1 MKTYFLAIAA
11 LAMSFAACTNEE
23 EEQIFRNGEKGTL
36 ESPVAIDFSAGIT
49 TRVIG
54 NEWETGD
61 FIGIS
66 ATDGADANYTN
77 VKYEVAEGGPSAT
90 FNTANGINSICYK
103 SENAMSFKAYYP
115 YAKDNE
121 MSEGKIERN
130 TAQTQ
135 DKVDFLWATI
145 ENKPY
150 SAEPKVNFTF
160 QHKMAQINV
169 KITSGVGDTTNGK
182 SVVIS
187 GLKHDGGFDTQTGI
201 AAPNTNINAEDWTI
215 GKMNSQDF
223 SYTGLIYPQN
233 ALSIT
238 LKVGDGND
246 GLKTTLNL
254 GNIGKFDAGYKYTIT
269 ATVEDGKIN
278 AHITING
285 NIIED
290 WKDGSI
296 APIAFIGDAETAEML
311 EGEGKAAYD
320 WLVSNS
326 QYKVTYF
333 SINGNDATINLEQ
346 YKMIWAH
353 FDKDNSSI
361 TSEVNTAIANYYI
374 SGGSVLASR
383 DAMYSLIG
391 WGIISDS
398 NKTNW
403 NFGNSTNER
412 KPIDWEGTQGFTIT
426 QTNHKLF
433 DNLPADYI
441 LIHQREYPCI
451 RKMRGWGENYTAD
464 DLENWEKTA
473 GAQRLARDGGKENS
487 ITIAEIFKTTGHG
500 CAIIIGDP
508 SFEWYGSTP
517 DNSNINALYTFTTN
531 AINYLINQVTQQ
543 Q

>member
-54 NEWETGD
+54 NKWETGD

-90 FNTANGINSICYK
+90 FNTANGINSICYN

-115 YAKDNE
+115 YAEDNE
-121 MSEGKIERN
+121 MSEGKIKRN

-169 KITSGVGDTTNGK
+169 KITSGVGDATNGK

-215 GKMNSQDF
+215 GEMNSQDF

-246 GLKTTLNL
+246 DLKTTLNL

-353 FDKDNSSI
+353 LNNI
-361 TSEVNTAIANYYI
+361 PNTDAYSATDDAVKSYFAN
-374 SGGSVLASR
+374 GGSILASR
-383 DAMYSLIG
+383 EAMNKLMQWGGIPEGKGINFFIRDNATEDLTYAPGFNIVASSHPMFTGFSETHINLRPANFYSEKKMLT
-391 WGIISDS
+391 WSFS
-398 NKTNW
+398 NAEELATW
-403 NFGNSTNER
+403 
-412 KPIDWEGTQGFTIT
+412 IEGTNGVV
-426 QTNHKLF
+426 
-433 DNLPADYI
+433 
-441 LIHQREYPCI
+441 
-451 RKMRGWGENYTAD
+451 
-464 DLENWEKTA
+464 
-473 GAQRLARDGGKENS
+473 LARDGDNTVTMAEFSNERNGH
-487 ITIAEIFKTTGHG
+487 IIA
-500 CAIIIGDP
+500 IGDP
-508 SFEWYGSTP
+508 AFEWNRATATTE
-517 DNSNINALYTFTTN
+517 NISNLFKLTTN
-531 AINYLINQVTQQ
+531 TISYLIQQ
-543 Q
+543 SAK